1 MKFRNVRVEFAEILV
16 GSIRGCEK
24 GRGATQKILSTTL
37 DDRYIYIDLYRYT
50 YIDR

>member
-1 MKFRNVRVEFAEILV
+1 MV

-50 YIDR
+50 YIDRRERESTDRKRERE